1 MKRERCELHHANSL
15 DAWCT
20 REVCIYWRLLQ
31 AQDEDISSSE
41 GCGLQH
47 FSIIENLSPEMAKW
61 LLDIKSQ
68 LENTNPD
75 LEKSRITFKRRESK

>member
-1 MKRERCELHHANSL
+1 MKRERCELHQASGF

-20 REVCIYWRLLQ
+20 RDVCIYWRLLQ
-31 AQDEDISSSE
+31 PQDEELSNAD

-47 FSIIENLSPEMAKW
+47 FNMIESLSPEMAKW
-61 LLDIKSQ
+61 LLNIKFQ

-75 LEKSRITFKRRESK
+75 LEKSRITFRRREK

>member
-1 MKRERCELHHANSL
+1 MKRERCELHQASGF

-20 REVCIYWRLLQ
+20 RDVCIYWRLLQ
-31 AQDEDISSSE
+31 AQDEELSNAD

-47 FSIIENLSPEMAKW
+47 FNMIESLSPEMAKW
-61 LLDIKSQ
+61 LLNIKVQ

-75 LEKSRITFKRRESK
+75 LEKSRITFRRREK